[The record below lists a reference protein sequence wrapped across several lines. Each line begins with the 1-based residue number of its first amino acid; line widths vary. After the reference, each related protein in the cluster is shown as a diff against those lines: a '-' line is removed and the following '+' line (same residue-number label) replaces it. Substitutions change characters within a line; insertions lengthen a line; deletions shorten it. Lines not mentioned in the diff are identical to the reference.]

1 MARRMTHLQ
10 RSRGWP
16 EFRYRLPSDLA
27 GKPVPAWW
35 PSALDELV
43 NKPLGRFKREIV
55 RSVRTHDEAV
65 AKRRCA
71 DQLRTVEIMVAEA
84 RRLMAEGPSRE
95 LTPDQSARLANQIH
109 AEILA
114 SDEQL
119 RRKGFGLPAFA
130 ESGVQI
136 PVDELRL
143 DGGLTE
149 GDHQFLDH
157 LYGKQSA
164 ALKSALARRAVP
176 AETGKLAREAL
187 LRVGVDLPPDSTEF
201 RDVALDVLSAQVRA
215 FGDLL
220 ARQEGE
226 IVATP
231 PQSQGIDR
239 GPTIR
244 AAFAEWATGTG
255 LPGEKLPSAN
265 AVTEA
270 EIAVRRFEQVHGDLR
285 VGQITRQHARTFRDA
300 LVRLPTRL
308 PKALQKLPVLKLI
321 DHPDAVHLPRQAA
334 ATVNKAITLLS
345 AIVAAAVDRHDLH
358 DSLPGWSNPF
368 AKLQLRVET
377 SARNRR
383 RPFSIDELNR
393 IFADPVIRDGDLPD
407 AGGAGLA
414 AKWVPLIAVFTGARR
429 EEICQ
434 LRPENVQFDAVS
446 GRHFFEITDR
456 EEGQSVKT
464 LSSVR
469 RVPVH
474 RQLVDLGFLDYL
486 QAIRRGGHQWLFP
499 YLKVSKDGSRGD
511 AFGKW
516 FGRKLNAIGIKEE
529 PGAVFH
535 SFRHG
540 FVDRARDCDVPREI
554 RTALTGH
561 SGGQTVHDRYGHGF
575 SIQRLAVEMDK
586 ISYPGLDLGGDG
598 RRRPA
603 R

>member
-35 PSALDELV
+35 PSVLDELV
-43 NKPLGRFKREIV
+43 NKSRGRFKREIV
-55 RSVRTHDEAV
+55 RSVGTHDEAV

-71 DQLRTVEIMVAEA
+71 DHLRTVEIMVAEA
-84 RRLMAEGPSRE
+84 RRLIAEGPSRE

-119 RRKGFGLPAFA
+119 RRKGLGLPVFA

-136 PVDELRL
+136 PVDRPSLE
-143 DGGLTE
+143 GGLSE
-149 GDHQFLDH
+149 GDHQFLGH
-157 LYGKQSA
+157 VYGKQA
-164 ALKSALARRAVP
+164 AQLKSALSRRALP
-176 AETGKLAREAL
+176 PETAKIAREAL
-187 LRVGVDLPPDSTEF
+187 LKIGVDLPIDSPEF

-215 FGDLL
+215 FGDLM
-220 ARQEGE
+220 ARQDGE
-226 IVATP
+226 IISTP
-231 PQSQGIDR
+231 PVSQGLDR
-239 GPTIR
+239 GPTIQ
-244 AAFAEWATGTG
+244 AAFAEWAKGTG

-270 EIAVRRFEQVHGDLR
+270 EIAVRRFAQVHGDLR
-285 VGQITRQHARTFRDA
+285 VGQITRQHARSFRDILA
-300 LVRLPTRL
+300 KLPTRL
-308 PKALQKLPVLKLI
+308 PRALQKLPVPKLI

-368 AKLQLRVET
+368 AKLQLRVDT
-377 SARNRR
+377 SSRTRR
-383 RPFSIDELNR
+383 RPFSIAELNR
-393 IFADPVIRDGDLPD
+393 IFADPEIRDGDLPH

-446 GRHFFEITDR
+446 KRHFFEITDR

-464 LSSVR
+464 QSSVR

-474 RQLVDLGFLDYL
+474 RKLIELGFLDYL
-486 QAIRRGGHQWLFP
+486 GTIKRGGHEWLFP
-499 YLKVSKDGSRGD
+499 HLKVSKDGSRGD

-516 FGRKLNAIGIKEE
+516 FGRKLDAIGFKAE
-529 PGAVFH
+529 PGVVFH

-540 FVDRARDCDVPREI
+540 FIDCARDCDVPREI

-561 SGGQTVHDRYGHGF
+561 TGGQSVHDRYGQGF
-575 SIQRLAVEMDK
+575 SIQRLAKEMDK
-586 ISYPGLDLGGDG
+586 ISYPGLEL
-598 RRRPA
+598 
-603 R
+603 